1 VDAQCQV
8 ASNPDLFGSAPRISV
23 AAQINAAIS
32 GVVECFKISKAAA
45 KIGLASSC
53 RHATALIPVFLN
65 YRY

>member
-1 VDAQCQV
+1 MSGGIEPGFVRKCT
-8 ASNPDLFGSAPRISV
+8 PDSRRCS
-23 AAQINAAIS
+23 NAAIS

-53 RHATALIPVFLN
+53 RHATALIPVFLT